1 MVDERLPI
9 FLESMIDAENAI
21 VKSVEESLEELGNY
35 AVEAAL
41 KGISLDSLKHAML
54 YGSALAILT
63 ESRTPLDET
72 QLDRQRELVKRHITM
87 EERVIAR
94 LEEMIPRVENDKI
107 SFNLKTIIA
116 DERRH
121 HKVLLNVQE
130 LLVRGETVT
139 EEDWWDAVWGDVPG
153 LWA

>member
-1 MVDERLPI
+1 VVDERLTI
-9 FLESMIDAENAI
+9 FLESMIDAEKAI
-21 VKSVEESLEELGNY
+21 VKSVEDSLEELGNY

-41 KGISLDSLKHAML
+41 KGISLDSMKHAML

-63 ESRTPLDET
+63 ETRTPLDET

-94 LEEMIPRVENDKI
+94 LEEMIPQVENEKV
-107 SFNLKTIIA
+107 SFILETIIA

-121 HKVLLNVQE
+121 HKVLLNVQK

>member
-1 MVDERLPI
+1 VADERLTI
-9 FLESMIDAENAI
+9 FLESMIDAEKAI
-21 VKSVEESLEELGNY
+21 VKSVEDSLEELGNY

-41 KGISLDSLKHAML
+41 KGISLDSMKHAML

-63 ESRTPLDET
+63 ETRTPLDET
-72 QLDRQRELVKRHITM
+72 QLDTQRELVNRHITM

-94 LEEMIPRVENDKI
+94 LEEMIPEVENEKV
-107 SFNLKTIIA
+107 SFILEAIIA

-121 HKVLLNVQE
+121 HKVLLNVHE
-130 LLVRGETVT
+130 LLVREESVT

>member
-9 FLESMIDAENAI
+9 FLESMIEAEKAI

-41 KGISLDSLKHAML
+41 KGISLDSMKHAML

-63 ESRTPLDET
+63 ETRTPLDET
-72 QLDRQRELVKRHITM
+72 QLDRQRDLVERHITM

-94 LEEMIPRVENDKI
+94 LEEMIPRVENEKV
-107 SFNLKTIIA
+107 SFILETIIA

>member
-9 FLESMIDAENAI
+9 FLESMIEAEKAI

-41 KGISLDSLKHAML
+41 KGISLDSMKHAML

-72 QLDRQRELVKRHITM
+72 QLERQRDLVERHITM

-94 LEEMIPRVENDKI
+94 LEEMIPPVENEKV
-107 SFNLKTIIA
+107 SFILETIIA

-121 HKVLLNVQE
+121 HKVLLKVQE

>member
-1 MVDERLPI
+1 VVDERLTI

-21 VKSVEESLEELGNY
+21 VKSVEDSLEELGNY

-41 KGISLDSLKHAML
+41 KGISLDSMKHAML

-63 ESRTPLDET
+63 ESRTSLDEA

-94 LEEMIPRVENDKI
+94 LEEMIPQVENEKV
-107 SFNLKTIIA
+107 SFILEAIIA

-121 HKVLLNVQE
+121 HKVLLNVQK
-130 LLVRGETVT
+130 LLVRGETVN

>member
-1 MVDERLPI
+1 MSDETLTSFI
-9 FLESMIDAENAI
+9 ESMIKAENAI
-21 VKSVEESLEELGNY
+21 VKSIEDAVEDLSNY

-54 YGSALAILT
+54 YGSALSLLNGARSSLN
-63 ESRTPLDET
+63 ED
-72 QLDRQRELVKRHITM
+72 QLDKHRDLVKRHISM
-87 EERVIAR
+87 EERVIAQ
-94 LEEMIPRVENDKI
+94 LEKIIPQVNNEKV
-107 SFNLKTIIA
+107 SFILNAIIA

-139 EEDWWDAVWGDVPG
+139 EEDWWDAVYGDVPG
-153 LWA
+153 LWG

>member
-1 MVDERLPI
+1 
-9 FLESMIDAENAI
+9 MIEAEKAI
-21 VKSVEESLEELGNY
+21 VKSVEDSIEELDNY

-41 KGISLDSLKHAML
+41 KGISLDSMKHAML

-63 ESRTPLDET
+63 ENRTPLDET
-72 QLDRQRELVKRHITM
+72 QLDRQRDLVERHITM
-87 EERVIAR
+87 EDRVIAR
-94 LEEMIPRVENDKI
+94 LEEMIPQVENEKI
-107 SFNLKTIIA
+107 SFILETIIA

-139 EEDWWDAVWGDVPG
+139 EEDWWDAVWRDVPG

>member
-21 VKSVEESLEELGNY
+21 VKSVEDSIEELDNY

-41 KGISLDSLKHAML
+41 KGISLDSMKHAML

-63 ESRTPLDET
+63 ETRPPLDET
-72 QLDRQRELVKRHITM
+72 QLDAQRELVKRHISL
-87 EERVIAR
+87 EEQVIAR
-94 LEEMIPRVENDKI
+94 LEKIIPQVENEKV
-107 SFNLKTIIA
+107 SFILKVIIA

-121 HKVLLNVQE
+121 HKVLLKVQE

>member
-9 FLESMIDAENAI
+9 FLESMIEAEKAI

-41 KGISLDSLKHAML
+41 KGISLDSMKHAML

-72 QLDRQRELVKRHITM
+72 QLERQRDLVERHITM

-94 LEEMIPRVENDKI
+94 LEEMIPRVENEKV
-107 SFNLKTIIA
+107 SFILETIIA

>member
-1 MVDERLPI
+1 MVDEKLTI
-9 FLESMIDAENAI
+9 FLESMIEAEKAI

-41 KGISLDSLKHAML
+41 KGISLDSMKHAML

-72 QLDRQRELVKRHITM
+72 QLERQRDLVERHITM
-87 EERVIAR
+87 EGRVIAR
-94 LEEMIPRVENDKI
+94 LEEMIPRVENEKV
-107 SFNLKTIIA
+107 SFILETIIA

>member
-1 MVDERLPI
+1 MVDERLTI
-9 FLESMIDAENAI
+9 FLESMIDEEKAI
-21 VKSVEESLEELGNY
+21 IKSVEDSLEELGNY

-41 KGISLDSLKHAML
+41 KGISLDSMKHAML

-63 ESRTPLDET
+63 ETRTPLDEA
-72 QLDRQRELVKRHITM
+72 QLDRQRELVERHIAM

-94 LEEMIPRVENDKI
+94 LEEMIPRVENEKV
-107 SFNLKTIIA
+107 SFLLKAIIA

-121 HKVLLNVQE
+121 HKVLLNVHE
-130 LLVRGETVT
+130 LLIREETVT

>member
-1 MVDERLPI
+1 VVDERLTI

-21 VKSVEESLEELGNY
+21 VKSVEDSLEELGNY

-63 ESRTPLDET
+63 ETRTPLDET

-94 LEEMIPRVENDKI
+94 LEEMIPRVENEKV
-107 SFNLKTIIA
+107 SFILEAIIA
-116 DERRH
+116 DERSH

>member
-94 LEEMIPRVENDKI
+94 LEEMIPRVENEKV
-107 SFNLKTIIA
+107 SFILEAIIA

>member
-1 MVDERLPI
+1 MPDEKITI
-9 FLESMIDAENAI
+9 FMESMIKAEKAI
-21 VKSVEESLEELGNY
+21 VKSVEDSLEELGNY

-41 KGISLDSLKHAML
+41 KGISLDSMKHAML

-72 QLDRQRELVKRHITM
+72 QLDRQRDLVERHITM

-94 LEEMIPRVENDKI
+94 LEEMIPQVENEKV
-107 SFNLKTIIA
+107 SFILETIIA

-121 HKVLLNVQE
+121 HRVLLNVQK

-153 LWA
+153 LWT

>member
-1 MVDERLPI
+1 MADERLTI
-9 FLESMIDAENAI
+9 FLESMIDAEKAI
-21 VKSVEESLEELGNY
+21 VKSVEDSLEELGNY

-41 KGISLDSLKHAML
+41 KGISLDSMKHAML

-63 ESRTPLDET
+63 KTRTPLDET
-72 QLDRQRELVKRHITM
+72 QLDTQRELVKRHITM
-87 EERVIAR
+87 EEQVIAR
-94 LEEMIPRVENDKI
+94 LEEMIPEVENEKV
-107 SFNLKTIIA
+107 SFILEAIIA

-121 HKVLLNVQE
+121 HKVLLNVHE

>member
-1 MVDERLPI
+1 MVVERLTI
-9 FLESMIDAENAI
+9 FLESMIKAEKAI
-21 VKSVEESLEELGNY
+21 VKSVEDSLEELGNY

-41 KGISLDSLKHAML
+41 KGISLDSMKHAML

-63 ESRTPLDET
+63 ETRLPLDEGK
-72 QLDRQRELVKRHITM
+72 LDRQRELVERHIAM
-87 EERVIAR
+87 EEEVIAQ
-94 LEEMIPRVENDKI
+94 LEDMIPKVENEKV
-107 SFNLKTIIA
+107 SFLLEAIIA

-121 HKVLLNVQE
+121 HRVLLNVQE

-153 LWA
+153 LWT

>member
-41 KGISLDSLKHAML
+41 KGISLDSMKHAML

-63 ESRTPLDET
+63 ETRTPLDET

-94 LEEMIPRVENDKI
+94 LEEMIPRVENEKV
-107 SFNLKTIIA
+107 SFILEAIIA

>member
-9 FLESMIDAENAI
+9 FLESMIEAEKAI

-41 KGISLDSLKHAML
+41 KGISLDSMKHAML

-72 QLDRQRELVKRHITM
+72 QLERQRDLVERHITM

-94 LEEMIPRVENDKI
+94 LEEMIPRVENEKV
-107 SFNLKTIIA
+107 SFILEAIIA
-116 DERRH
+116 DERSH

>member
-1 MVDERLPI
+1 MVDERLKI
-9 FLESMIDAENAI
+9 FLESMIDAEKAI
-21 VKSVEESLEELGNY
+21 VKSVEDSLSELGNY

-41 KGISLDSLKHAML
+41 KGISLDSMKHAML

-63 ESRTPLDET
+63 ETRTPLDET
-72 QLDRQRELVKRHITM
+72 QLDRQRELVERHITL

-94 LEEMIPRVENDKI
+94 LEEMIPRVENEKV
-107 SFNLKTIIA
+107 SFLLKAIIA

-121 HKVLLNVQE
+121 HKVLLNVHE
-130 LLVRGETVT
+130 LLIREETVT

>member
-94 LEEMIPRVENDKI
+94 LEEMIPRVENEKV
-107 SFNLKTIIA
+107 SFILETIIA

>member
-1 MVDERLPI
+1 
-9 FLESMIDAENAI
+9 
-21 VKSVEESLEELGNY
+21 
-35 AVEAAL
+35 
-41 KGISLDSLKHAML
+41 
-54 YGSALAILT
+54 
-63 ESRTPLDET
+63 
-72 QLDRQRELVKRHITM
+72 
-87 EERVIAR
+87 
-94 LEEMIPRVENDKI
+94 MIPQVENEKV
-107 SFNLKTIIA
+107 SFILETIIA

>member
-1 MVDERLPI
+1 MVDEKLTI
-9 FLESMIDAENAI
+9 FLESMIEAEKAI

-41 KGISLDSLKHAML
+41 KGISLDSMKHAML

-63 ESRTPLDET
+63 ETRTPLDET
-72 QLDRQRELVKRHITM
+72 QLERQRDLVERHITM
-87 EERVIAR
+87 EGRVIAR
-94 LEEMIPRVENDKI
+94 LEEMIPRVENEKV
-107 SFNLKTIIA
+107 SFILETIIA

>member
-1 MVDERLPI
+1 VADKRLTI
-9 FLESMIDAENAI
+9 FLESMIDAEKAI
-21 VKSVEESLEELGNY
+21 VRSVEDSLEELGNY

-41 KGISLDSLKHAML
+41 KGISLDSMKHAML

-63 ESRTPLDET
+63 ETRTPLDET
-72 QLDRQRELVKRHITM
+72 QLDTQRELVEKHITM

-94 LEEMIPRVENDKI
+94 LEEMIPRVENEKV
-107 SFNLKTIIA
+107 SFILEAIIA

-153 LWA
+153 LWV

>member
-9 FLESMIDAENAI
+9 FLESMIEAEKAI

-41 KGISLDSLKHAML
+41 KGISLDSMKHAML

-72 QLDRQRELVKRHITM
+72 QLERQRDLVERHITM

-94 LEEMIPRVENDKI
+94 LEEMIPPVENEKV
-107 SFNLKTIIA
+107 SFILETIIA

>member
-9 FLESMIDAENAI
+9 FLESMIEAENAI

-94 LEEMIPRVENDKI
+94 LEEMIPRVENEKV
-107 SFNLKTIIA
+107 SFILETIIA

>member
-9 FLESMIDAENAI
+9 FLESMIEAEKAI

-41 KGISLDSLKHAML
+41 KGISLDSMKHAML

-63 ESRTPLDET
+63 ETRTPLDET

-94 LEEMIPRVENDKI
+94 LEEMIPPVENEKV
-107 SFNLKTIIA
+107 SFILETIIA

>member
-1 MVDERLPI
+1 MADERLTI
-9 FLESMIDAENAI
+9 FLESMIDAEKAI

-41 KGISLDSLKHAML
+41 KGISLDSMKHAML

-63 ESRTPLDET
+63 ETRTPLDET
-72 QLDRQRELVKRHITM
+72 QLDTQRELVERHITM

-94 LEEMIPRVENDKI
+94 LEEMIPLVENEKV
-107 SFNLKTIIA
+107 SFILEAIIA

-139 EEDWWDAVWGDVPG
+139 EEDWWDAVWGDAPG
-153 LWA
+153 LWT

>member
-1 MVDERLPI
+1 
-9 FLESMIDAENAI
+9 MIDAEKAI
-21 VKSVEESLEELGNY
+21 VKSVEDSLEELENY

-41 KGISLDSLKHAML
+41 KGISLDSMKHAML

-63 ESRTPLDET
+63 ETRTPLEET
-72 QLDRQRELVKRHITM
+72 QLDAQRELVEMHITM
-87 EERVIAR
+87 EEQVIAR
-94 LEEMIPRVENDKI
+94 LEEMIPQVENEKV
-107 SFNLKTIIA
+107 SFILETIIA

-121 HKVLLNVQE
+121 HKVLLNVHE

>member
-1 MVDERLPI
+1 
-9 FLESMIDAENAI
+9 MIDAEKAI
-21 VKSVEESLEELGNY
+21 VKSVEDSLEELGNY

-41 KGISLDSLKHAML
+41 KGISLDSMKHAML

-63 ESRTPLDET
+63 QTRTPLDET
-72 QLDRQRELVKRHITM
+72 HLDAQRELVEKHITM
-87 EERVIAR
+87 EERVIAQ
-94 LEEMIPRVENDKI
+94 LEEMIPRVENEKV
-107 SFNLKTIIA
+107 SFILKAIIA

-121 HKVLLNVQE
+121 HKLLLNVQE

>member
-9 FLESMIDAENAI
+9 FLESMIEAEKAI

-41 KGISLDSLKHAML
+41 KGISLDSMKHAML

-72 QLDRQRELVKRHITM
+72 QLDRQRDLVERHITM

-94 LEEMIPRVENDKI
+94 LEEMIPRVENEKV
-107 SFNLKTIIA
+107 SFILETIIA